1 MIHPYGP
8 IAYSLMK
15 RQDGANSGLIACN
28 ATMISAT
35 AIVPAAAT
43 RAAIAACGPCMADC
57 DDAPVVI
64 FPWPPLCEVSQCL
77 RFRRPTRST

>member
-1 MIHPYGP
+1 
-8 IAYSLMK
+8 
-15 RQDGANSGLIACN
+15 
-28 ATMISAT
+28 
-35 AIVPAAAT
+35 
-43 RAAIAACGPCMADC
+43 MADC